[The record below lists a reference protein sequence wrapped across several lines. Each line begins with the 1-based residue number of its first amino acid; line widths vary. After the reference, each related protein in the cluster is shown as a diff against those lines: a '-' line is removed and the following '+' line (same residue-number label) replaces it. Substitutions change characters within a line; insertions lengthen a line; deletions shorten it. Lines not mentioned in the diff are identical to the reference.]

1 MTRILC
7 EREMSIEPGHQWL
20 VLSDTPEGHA
30 LAALLTGGAPLIKRG
45 KQILVP
51 HNEKVDAQIVALINE
66 LSHVRYQSP
75 YLVQMHLVEDELAE
89 ELE

>member
-1 MTRILC
+1 MRILL

-30 LAALLTGGAPLIKRG
+30 LAAVLTGGAPLIKRG

-51 HNEKVDAQIVALINE
+51 HDAKVDEQIVRLINE

-75 YLVQMHLVEDELAE
+75 SLVQLQLVE

>member
-1 MTRILC
+1 MTHIQL
-7 EREMSIEPGHQWL
+7 ERELSIEPGHQWL

-30 LAALLTGGAPLIKRG
+30 LSTLLTGGAPLIKRG

-51 HNEKVDAQIVALINE
+51 HDAKVDAQIVALINE
-66 LSHVRYQSP
+66 LAHVRYQSP
-75 YLVQMHLVEDELAE
+75 SLVQLQLVEDAIVE

>member
-1 MTRILC
+1 MRLIQL
-7 EREMSIEPGHQWL
+7 EPEASIEPGHQWL

-30 LAALLTGGAPLIKRG
+30 LAAVLTGGAPLIKRG

-51 HNEKVDAQIVALINE
+51 HDAKVDEQIVRLINE

-75 YLVQMHLVEDELAE
+75 SLVQLQLVE

>member
-1 MTRILC
+1 MSLIHL
-7 EREMSIEPGHQWL
+7 EPEVSIEPGHQWL

-51 HNEKVDAQIVALINE
+51 HDEQVDAQIVRLINE
-66 LSHVRYQSP
+66 LAHARYQSP
-75 YLVQMHLVEDELAE
+75 SLVQLHLVE